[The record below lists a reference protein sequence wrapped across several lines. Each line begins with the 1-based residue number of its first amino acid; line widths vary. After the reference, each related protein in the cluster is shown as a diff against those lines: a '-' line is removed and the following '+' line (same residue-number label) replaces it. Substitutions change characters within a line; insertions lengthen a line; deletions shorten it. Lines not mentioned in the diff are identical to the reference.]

1 MWICA
6 RGSTNLQQRLF
17 IHPSVCREKLASV
30 SSSLAEAR
38 EEVETWRS
46 KAEDAREEV
55 ESLKLHLDTQHTE
68 KPVSL
73 CLFGL
78 VWFVWFGLDWFGL
91 VCNLYYNCVW
101 VMVWYS
107 TGWYGMVW

>member
-1 MWICA
+1 MWI
-6 RGSTNLQQRLF
+6 RGTGMQQRLF

-30 SSSLAEAR
+30 SGSLAEAR
-38 EEVETWRS
+38 EEVEAWRS

-73 CLFGL
+73 WFGL
-78 VWFVWFGLDWFGL
+78 VWFGLVWFGLVWFHL
-91 VCNLYYNCVW
+91 I
-101 VMVWYS
+101 
-107 TGWYGMVW
+107 